1 MADKEISA
9 ATAKDAALCNT
20 LDPPL
25 AGCHAGPGIHVVIPP
40 DFAARILAGQD
51 VPGCTY
57 ARLAPVLDVNG
68 VQVDTKLRVTD
79 AVQTK
84 LAIPSEISKLT
95 AQQQTDAA
103 ALQTKLATAVVVTA
117 AIAEELP

>member
-1 MADKEISA
+1 MADKEIAA

-25 AGCHAGPGIHVVIPP
+25 AGCHAGPGIHCVIPP
-40 DFAARILAGQD
+40 DFAARILAGED
-51 VPGCTY
+51 VPGCNY
-57 ARLAPVLDVNG
+57 ARPVPVLDVNG
-68 VQVDTKLRVTD
+68 IQIDTKLRVSG

-84 LAIPSEISKLT
+84 LATPSEVQKLT

-103 ALQTKLATAVVVTA
+103 ALNVKLATAVVVSGA
-117 AIAEELP
+117 VDEPK